1 MFVMDEK
8 IKSKKQF
15 DSHESL
21 FLFVFPK
28 TMLNC
33 SPHVLYLPL
42 FLLIFQHD

>member
-21 FLFVFPK
+21 FLF
-28 TMLNC
+28 TMLKMVLKC
-33 SPHVLYLPL
+33 IPHFLFLPL
-42 FLLIFQHD
+42 FLLIFQH